1 MDALRLS
8 LAARQGNGP
17 LGLLL
22 PAKGSGSTGRFLMLV
37 KLSTSPSSIITSII
51 TVNFSAPRPLSPP
64 LTAASGSHILQ
75 GGLGGLVDDD
85 VLAAT
90 VFCYL

>member
-8 LAARQGNGP
+8 LAAHQGDGP

-37 KLSTSPSSIITSII
+37 KLSTSPSSIIT
-51 TVNFSAPRPLSPP
+51 VNFSAPRPLSPP

-75 GGLGGLVDDD
+75 GGLGGLIDDD